1 MMREVCMVIFPKIPS
16 FGASVC
22 VFLFQSLDTEYLTI
36 FLNLPPLTMKIFPYL
51 LNHPQEFL

>member
-1 MMREVCMVIFPKIPS
+1 MVIFPKIPS
-16 FGASVC
+16 SGASVC

-36 FLNLPPLTMKIFPYL
+36 FLNLPPLTMKIFPYR